1 MGANVKKKG
10 DIDRTNAVSVFF
22 LVVAETVRVICMEA
36 QSFSPACFCFPLQLP
51 KYPSGGGRFIGC
63 VAFFF
68 VQTKRATAQVK
79 TKYDSRLRRE
89 FWMKIESSGQM
100 RQADCVSSTGV
111 TGFRV
116 NRPWWTENEST

>member
-51 KYPSGGGRFIGC
+51 KYPLGAAGSS
-63 VAFFF
+63 VVSLF
-68 VQTKRATAQVK
+68 V
-79 TKYDSRLRRE
+79 
-89 FWMKIESSGQM
+89 
-100 RQADCVSSTGV
+100 
-111 TGFRV
+111 
-116 NRPWWTENEST
+116 

>member
-51 KYPSGGGRFIGC
+51 KVSVGGGRFISC

-68 VQTKRATAQVK
+68 RPNKK
-79 TKYDSRLRRE
+79 
-89 FWMKIESSGQM
+89 
-100 RQADCVSSTGV
+100 GV
-111 TGFRV
+111 PHR
-116 NRPWWTENEST
+116 

>member
-51 KYPSGGGRFIGC
+51 KHPLGAAGSS
-63 VAFFF
+63 VVSLFFF
-68 VQTKRATAQVK
+68 VQTKRAYRT
-79 TKYDSRLRRE
+79 D
-89 FWMKIESSGQM
+89 
-100 RQADCVSSTGV
+100 
-111 TGFRV
+111 
-116 NRPWWTENEST
+116 ENEVRLAAQEGILDENRESGTNEAG